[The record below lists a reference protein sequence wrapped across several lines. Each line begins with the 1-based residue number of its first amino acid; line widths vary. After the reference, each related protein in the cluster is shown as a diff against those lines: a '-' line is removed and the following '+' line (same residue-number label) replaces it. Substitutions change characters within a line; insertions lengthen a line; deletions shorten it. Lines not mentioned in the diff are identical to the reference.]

1 MGLIMEN
8 IAEIQP
14 LTDEEKDDEVVKIKA
29 RMFDLMVHRDQVN
42 QGVQAELS
50 QLTSKIESLSKE

>member
-1 MGLIMEN
+1 LIMEN

-14 LTDEEKDDEVVKIKA
+14 LTDEEKVDEIIKIKA
-29 RMFDLMVHRDQVN
+29 RMFDLIVHRDSMN
-42 QGVQAELS
+42 NSVQAELA